1 MRLAR
6 RRASMK
12 RQATQKLWCKS
23 LYATHEFFSHV
34 YCSMTNHETIGS
46 STKQVKDSLCVS
58 DSSLV
63 GCVLPTRLFFFFNL
77 IWQSEQSVTSSYRPT
92 PLISWRFS
100 RFSARTINFGIFSFS
115 GVKTQRRLTRI
126 GKWWVVQQIF
136 LIAQTSPLPPI
147 LPAHRPAHLPLGIW
161 IYLNN

>member
-100 RFSARTINFGIFSFS
+100 RFSARTINFGIFVFRCENTAASN
-115 GVKTQRRLTRI
+115 
-126 GKWWVVQQIF
+126 
-136 LIAQTSPLPPI
+136 
-147 LPAHRPAHLPLGIW
+147 AHRQVVSSTTDFSYSPNIPPPS
-161 IYLNN
+161 YSSFP